1 MTAPPLVV
9 VDAGSLATAVTLS
22 AEEPVTPALA
32 AQRAGAGMLVL
43 EAHEVASE
51 QPTSGRSSHRASG
64 RGSSRNPG
72 RMPPGLAGRTV

>member
-22 AEEPVTPALA
+22 AEESVTPALA

-43 EAHEVASE
+43 EAHEVV
-51 QPTSGRSSHRASG
+51 Q
-64 RGSSRNPG
+64 
-72 RMPPGLAGRTV
+72 